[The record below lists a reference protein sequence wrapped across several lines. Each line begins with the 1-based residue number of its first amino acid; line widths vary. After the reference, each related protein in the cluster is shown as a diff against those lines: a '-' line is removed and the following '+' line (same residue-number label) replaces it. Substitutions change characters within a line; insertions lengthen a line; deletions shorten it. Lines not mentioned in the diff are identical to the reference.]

1 MAGQGTAD
9 RVRARVGAA
18 IFERVAGPQGPE
30 RRRVIQAEGERM
42 FAEDRP
48 VRRVHGDSSMF
59 IGGIRALLL
68 QSLHPLAMAA
78 VAGHSGYRG
87 DPWGRLQRTSYFLA
101 VTTFGRVSDAQEA
114 ISRVRA
120 IHGRVTGTAPDGR
133 PYAASDPHLL
143 TWVHIAEA
151 DSFLRAHSR
160 FGAHPLDQPE
170 RDGYVADLA
179 RIGTALGVPEPPRTE
194 AELAERIAQYRDELA
209 ATAQAREAA
218 RFLLLNPPLPVIA
231 RVRAIHRRVTGIAP
245 DGRPYAASDPHL
257 LTWVH
262 IAEAD
267 SFLRAHARFGAQ
279 PLDQAGRDGYVADL
293 ARIGAAL
300 GVPDPPRTEAELA
313 ARIAEYRPE
322 LAGTAQAREAA
333 RFLLLSPP
341 LPLVARA
348 PYGVL
353 AAAAVSLLPG
363 WARRP
368 LYLPR
373 LPVTEVAVVRPAGHA
388 MVHAIRWATTAPS
401 PAAAT

>member
-1 MAGQGTAD
+1 MAGQGAAD
-9 RVRARVGAA
+9 RLRGRIGAA
-18 IFERVAGPQGPE
+18 IFERVAGPEGPA
-30 RRRVIQAEGERM
+30 RRQLIHEAAGERW

-101 VTTFGRVSDAQEA
+101 VTTFGRASDAQDA
-114 ISRVRA
+114 I
-120 IHGRVTGTAPDGR
+120 G
-133 PYAASDPHLL
+133 
-143 TWVHIAEA
+143 
-151 DSFLRAHSR
+151 
-160 FGAHPLDQPE
+160 
-170 RDGYVADLA
+170 
-179 RIGTALGVPEPPRTE
+179 
-194 AELAERIAQYRDELA
+194 
-209 ATAQAREAA
+209 
-218 RFLLLNPPLPVIA
+218 

-245 DGRPYAASDPHL
+245 DGRPYAASDPRL

-267 SFLRAHARFGAQ
+267 SFLRAHTRFGAR
-279 PLDQAGRDGYVADL
+279 PLDQAGRDGYVADM
-293 ARIGAAL
+293 ARIGGEL
-300 GVPDPPRTEAELA
+300 GVPDPPCTEAELA
-313 ARIAEYRPE
+313 AAINRYRDD

-341 LPLVARA
+341 IPLVARA

-353 AAAAVSLLPG
+353 GAAAVSLLPG

-368 LYLPR
+368 LRLPR
-373 LPVTEVAVVRPAGHA
+373 LPVTEATVVRPAGRA
-388 MVHAIRWATTAPS
+388 MVQAIRWATSAP
-401 PAAAT
+401 PAVPAG

>member
-1 MAGQGTAD
+1 MAAESVSGQGDAGS
-9 RVRARVGAA
+9 VRRRIGAA
-18 IFERVAGPQGPE
+18 IFERVAGPEGPA
-30 RRRVIQAEGERM
+30 RRRVINAAGGERW
-42 FAEDRP
+42 FGEDRP
-48 VRRVHGDSSMF
+48 IRRVHGDSSMF

-101 VTTFGRVSDAQEA
+101 VTTFGRASDAQA
-114 ISRVRA
+114 AVARVRA
-120 IHGRVTGTAPDGR
+120 IHQRVTGITPDGR

-160 FGAHPLDQPE
+160 FGA
-170 RDGYVADLA
+170 
-179 RIGTALGVPEPPRTE
+179 
-194 AELAERIAQYRDELA
+194 
-209 ATAQAREAA
+209 
-218 RFLLLNPPLPVIA
+218 
-231 RVRAIHRRVTGIAP
+231 
-245 DGRPYAASDPHL
+245 
-257 LTWVH
+257 
-262 IAEAD
+262 
-267 SFLRAHARFGAQ
+267 Q

-300 GVPDPPRTEAELA
+300 GVPDPPRTQAELA
-313 ARIAEYRPE
+313 ARIAQYRAE
-322 LAGTAQAREAA
+322 LAGTAEAREAA
-333 RFLLLSPP
+333 RFLLLNPP

-373 LPVTEVAVVRPAGHA
+373 LPVTEATVVRPAGKA
-388 MVHAIRWATTAPS
+388 LVHAIRWAITAP
-401 PAAAT
+401 PA